1 MGGCCSRNS
10 LVGFFC
16 STSLGT
22 LDHLLWFDH
31 RYQFNFYMVEALT
44 AEGAELKAH
53 VMRMLEIHIV
63 AFALVFGALA
73 GFLVDMDPAENKFE
87 VLLHFLTAT
96 VSIVAFC
103 GAGLAMSG
111 YNILGG
117 VSDENVPLLLQCNIG
132 YVIMGMVLYSNV
144 HEANMENA
152 GFIAVGLY
160 LAFTYIIANAMGF
173 YINSMSRIA
182 LYSGS
187 LGGSSAPC
195 ALKREPLCIEDGI
208 SEILRMS
215 YENKDPELLKDLYLR
230 IIKESKKNFRKL
242 DPTISKF
249 LGSQTVNA
257 STAKGELSGANSYE
271 STIDTKEIN
280 HLKPKRTSFEIMAA
294 RGTGLCRGG
303 KTTGKTSA
311 SKKHGLAL
319 RTPAI
324 SHH

>member
-1 MGGCCSRNS
+1 
-10 LVGFFC
+10 
-16 STSLGT
+16 
-22 LDHLLWFDH
+22 
-31 RYQFNFYMVEALT
+31 MVEALT

-132 YVIMGMVLYSNV
+132 YVIMVRVLFISCLYLFAIIQGMVLYSNV
-144 HEANMENA
+144 HEADMENA

-160 LAFTYIIANAMGF
+160 LALTYIIANAMGF

-195 ALKREPLCIEDGI
+195 ALQREPLGKEDAI
-208 SEILRMS
+208 CEIIRKS
-215 YENKDPELLKDLYLR
+215 YENKDPEQLKDLYLR
-230 IIKESKKNFRKL
+230 IIKESKRNIRKL
-242 DPTISKF
+242 DPTSTISKF

-257 STAKGELSGANSYE
+257 FTAKGEISDDANSYE
-271 STIDTKEIN
+271 STIDTKEVN
-280 HLKPKRTSFEIMAA
+280 HLKPKRTSFEIMAT
-294 RGTGLCRGG
+294 RGTGLCRAG